1 MKIGR
6 VYRVRPISW
15 TGFTREGLFRGGDW
29 LPSGDKEY
37 LISTPE
43 EWAKFAQ
50 RYLTKEDKQ
59 R

>member
-6 VYRVRPISW
+6 VFRMHKVPW
-15 TGFTREGLFRGGDW
+15 QGFTNKGHFVKAGDW
-29 LPSGDKEY
+29 LRVEKKEY

-50 RYLTKEDKQ
+50 RYLTKEDK
-59 R
+59 